1 MINTQPSHTT
11 AERGSRIRAAV
22 YGLAFGDAW
31 GFVTEFTSYA
41 SIMRVQPA
49 PPRPLVVSDDTQMSL
64 YTLEAISQLRG
75 EDLSDLPSDRELQ
88 ARVRD
93 AFATQYL
100 RFYDDPDNDRATGN
114 TCMIALGSLD
124 GNATATPVARNDS
137 KGCGTIMRAPWL
149 GLLPYPV
156 PVLASLSVLQSQV
169 THGHPLSW
177 VSAAACTLLVRELA
191 ALPQPVEGLE
201 LVDLADECA
210 KQAGSIPLLA
220 EHQSHVDFQRAGIQM
235 IRDQW
240 ELFISDEGDPCQFF
254 GDGWVAEETFTT
266 ALATF
271 ARNPHDPMTVIRDL
285 VYTHGDSDSLA
296 AVGGAFAGALNG
308 DGFVTEQMVAD
319 FEPRYQ
325 QELAET
331 VASLTLA
338 YGEI

>member
-1 MINTQPSHTT
+1 MTNTQPPSTT
-11 AERGSRIRAAV
+11 PDRPSRIRAAV

-31 GFVTEFTSYA
+31 GYVTEFDSYA
-41 SIMRVQPA
+41 SIMRTQPA

-64 YTLEAISQLRG
+64 YTLEAMMQLRG
-75 EDLSDLPSDRELQ
+75 EDLSDLPDDPQLQ

-93 AFATQYL
+93 AFAAQYL
-100 RFYDDPDNDRATGN
+100 RFYDDPDNDRAPGH
-114 TCMIALGSLD
+114 TCMTALGNLNGD
-124 GNATATPVARNDS
+124 PTVTPVAGNDS

-149 GLLPYPV
+149 GLLPYPA

-191 ALPQPVEGLE
+191 ALSQPLEGLE
-201 LVDLADECA
+201 LVDLADKCVKE
-210 KQAGSIPLLA
+210 AGSIALLA
-220 EHQSHVDFQRAGIQM
+220 EHHSHVDFQRAGIQK

-240 ELFISDEGDPCQFF
+240 ELFITDEGDPCQFF
-254 GDGWVAEETFTT
+254 GEGWVAEETFTT
-266 ALATF
+266 ALAAF
-271 ARNPHDPMTVIRDL
+271 ARNPRDPLTVIRDL

-325 QELAET
+325 QELAQAVT
-331 VASLTLA
+331 SINLA
-338 YGEI
+338 YGS